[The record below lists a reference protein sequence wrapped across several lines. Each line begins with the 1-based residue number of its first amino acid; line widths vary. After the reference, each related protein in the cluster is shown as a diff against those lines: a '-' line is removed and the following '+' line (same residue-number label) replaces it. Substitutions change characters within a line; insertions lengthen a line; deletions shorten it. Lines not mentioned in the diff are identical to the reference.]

1 MQVDMK
7 VKVPDGYEL
16 TGEYRHVNPG
26 EYYLVVENY
35 GVTYAKLYNI
45 PNSCITTPHL
55 ILKKVEVWRKPTIDD
70 LKRVTNGGVP
80 ARIGKDNCILIGWQA
95 GVWIVVGPF
104 EKTFYT
110 TCVEV
115 RDK

>member
-26 EYYLVVENY
+26 EYYLYVDNHGITSV
-35 GVTYAKLYNI
+35 KFYNI
-45 PNSCITTPHL
+45 PNSCIVTPHL
-55 ILKKVEVWRKPTIDD
+55 ILKKIEKWRRPTIDD
-70 LKRVTNGGVP
+70 LKRVVNGGIP
-80 ARIGKDNCILIGWQA
+80 AKVDGEDFILIGWQT
-95 GVWIVVGPF
+95 GKWILVGPF
-104 EKTFYT
+104 DTIFHS

-115 RDK
+115 KDE